1 MSQDQLCRHRGG
13 LGRSWQVLLTCL
25 RPDYPT
31 FPTSDRFWTTRL
43 LAVSGVLC
51 SWLFNSIA
59 FCGSFWDYYSH
70 ISQMKFQSSS
80 RFLCDVCLFC
90 SAVISEPANHLHS
103 KTAMSSLENTNNSL
117 NERLKNTMSLFTS
130 LLIWWWFLGK
140 SYMDG
145 IVIQG
150 FGSARQRLTKRSR
163 RPLQLRRCGELM
175 GGFTESTS
183 ISRHST
189 HSTHPREGYGRS
201 AGHCPAETQLG
212 WVLSK
217 QTNLVV

>member
-1 MSQDQLCRHRGG
+1 MGCPWHRISSADIEVGWVEADRSCWHVCSQTTQPFRPRTDSELQQDFSQFLLC
-13 LGRSWQVLLTCL
+13 
-25 RPDYPT
+25 Y
-31 FPTSDRFWTTRL
+31 
-43 LAVSGVLC
+43 AVDC
-51 SWLFNSIA
+51 SISTA
-59 FCGSFWDYYSH
+59 FFGSFWDYYSH
-70 ISQMKFQSSS
+70 ISQMKLQSSS
-80 RFLCDVCLFC
+80 RFLGDVCLFC
-90 SAVISEPANHLHS
+90 STVISEPANHLHS
-103 KTAMSSLENTNNSL
+103 KTAMSSLENTNSL
-117 NERLKNTMSLFTS
+117 NERLKNTMSLYTS
-130 LLIWWWFLGK
+130 LLIWGWFLGK

-163 RPLQLRRCGELM
+163 RPLQLLRCGEM
-175 GGFTESTS
+175 GGFTS

-189 HSTHPREGYGRS
+189 PREGYGRS